1 MGPIVCATR
10 GGEASRR
17 TQERAI
23 ALAEQKR
30 SALVF
35 IFIADPSMSNTLS
48 GSKDDAL
55 VDELS
60 QLGHRL
66 LNIARQ
72 RAAER
77 GLTADTVV
85 RVGPLRETLEQ
96 YVRQVRASTLV
107 IGAPQLASREQAGS
121 PEDLPAFAKH
131 IQAATGVEVVVVT

>member
-1 MGPIVCATR
+1 
-10 GGEASRR
+10 
-17 TQERAI
+17 
-23 ALAEQKR
+23 
-30 SALVF
+30 
-35 IFIADPSMSNTLS
+35 MSNTLS
-48 GSKDDAL
+48 GRKDDAL

-85 RVGPLRETLEQ
+85 CVGPLQETLEQ